1 MSSDSSRTPFEID
14 SELAGLY
21 LATQEAVRRQTS
33 ILNELHRMVGDRGEH
48 IGRGGRKVFRLTD
61 AEVFGKVQAREF
73 GERLMPF
80 EQTSLNNDLARYN
93 ELGTAI
99 EKAAKRTAEL
109 DAEYDRRPWSRFFL
123 VTSSDGHIHSSM
135 FCSTCRAGTEFGWL
149 PELSGKTE
157 AEAVKAHGPLLC
169 TVCYPSAPVEWTKG
183 REKPAWCLGGSVK
196 FDEMR
201 TYGMRTYGTCP
212 ACGEEGVLVNT
223 NGTTRKHKP
232 KPKK

>member
-21 LATQEAVRRQTS
+21 LATQEAARRQTS
-33 ILNELHRMVGDRGEH
+33 ILSELHRMVGDRGEY

-61 AEVFGKVQAREF
+61 AEVFSKVQAPEF

-80 EQTSLNNDLARYN
+80 ERTSLDEDLARYN

-109 DAEYDRRPWSRFFL
+109 DAEYDRRQWSRFFL
-123 VTSSDGHIHSSM
+123 VTSSNDGHVHSSM
-135 FCSTCRAGTEFGWL
+135 SCPTCRVDTEFGWL

-169 TVCYPSAPVEWTKG
+169 TVCYPSAPVEWTIG
-183 REKPAWCLGGSVK
+183 REKPAWCVGGSVRGE
-196 FDEMR
+196 DTR
-201 TYGMRTYGTCP
+201 RVGMRIYGDCP
-212 ACGEEGVLVNT
+212 TCGEKGVLVNA

-232 KPKK
+232 KK